1 MSSTMKNPTEVS
13 GPLVFFKI
21 KHNAGLELT
30 TNRLSSPET
39 QHVPKFMPRIFNLQ
53 NNHAST

>member
-1 MSSTMKNPTEVS
+1 MKNPTEVS

-30 TNRLSSPET
+30 NIKQIIFSRNSAC
-39 QHVPKFMPRIFNLQ
+39 PKVYAKNF
-53 NNHAST
+53 